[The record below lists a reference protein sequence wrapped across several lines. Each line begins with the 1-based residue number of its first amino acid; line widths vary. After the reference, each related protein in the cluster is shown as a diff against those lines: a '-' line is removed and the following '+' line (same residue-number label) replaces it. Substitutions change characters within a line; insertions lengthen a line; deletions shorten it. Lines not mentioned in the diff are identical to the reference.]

1 MWTIPRKRSQ
11 TSPLPIASNITIDII
26 KNRLHHTMQPILLY
40 IKV

>member
-26 KNRLHHTMQPILLY
+26 KNRLHHNDAAYFY
-40 IKV
+40 I